1 MKRILVFV
9 VILCFIFLLFAGA
22 QNIGTGPGVD
32 KMNDTGEKKTVT
44 TPIPASVPAP
54 KPVTRLTV
62 KLIDEMNDK
71 MVELNNCI
79 VQVAGELHICED
91 SFNYSNSFTDGG
103 LYDITIW
110 VKLKK

>member
-9 VILCFIFLLFAGA
+9 MILCFVFLLFAGA

-32 KMNDTGEKKTVT
+32 KMNDTGEKGTVT
-44 TPIPASVPAP
+44 APIPAPVP

-71 MVELNNCI
+71 MVELDNCI